1 MVPSEPE
8 IRYHALP
15 GEEPPFL
22 RWFARLD
29 PRSAARVKTAL
40 GRLQAGNT
48 TNVKSV
54 GSGVHEI
61 RIDQGPGYRIYFG
74 WDGPRLIIVLAGGTK
89 RRQQDDIATAK
100 DRWLAFQARKA
111 ERSRATET

>member
-1 MVPSEPE
+1 MEPE
-8 IRYHALP
+8 IRYYAP
-15 GEEPPFL
+15 RGDDAPFL
-22 RWFARLD
+22 RWFAGLD

-48 TNVKSV
+48 SNVKSV

-74 WDGPRLIIVLAGGTK
+74 WNGRRLIIVLAGGTK
-89 RRQQDDIATAK
+89 RRQQDDIETARQ
-100 DRWLAFQARKA
+100 RWRSYQAEKA
-111 ERSRATET
+111 ERSPSSET